1 MGKTN
6 NKTQVISNVV
16 MIVAS
21 MLILIPF
28 ILLFIASLTDSTEIA
43 LNGYSFFPE
52 KWSLEA
58 YAYIWN
64 ERAQIFRA
72 YFITIIVTAI
82 GTSVSLLI
90 TTMYGYALSKDN
102 FRGKKFFTLY
112 LLFTMLFNGGLVPTY
127 TMYTRYFNIK
137 NTIWALLIPSL
148 LMGAMNVIL
157 IRSYIQNN
165 LPKSL
170 IEAAYIDG
178 ANEYRI
184 FAQIVIPLSKPILVV
199 IGMFTGV
206 GYWNDWTNGLY
217 YVTDSKLYSI
227 QQILNNMLKNIE
239 YLSSNSSAAAMS
251 VSAVEIPK
259 STVRMAIAVVGIIPI
274 LIIYPFVQRFFV
286 KGVALGAV
294 KG

>member
-1 MGKTN
+1 MSKTN
-6 NKTQVISNVV
+6 NKTQIIANVV
-16 MIVAS
+16 MIVAT

-28 ILLFIASLTDSTEIA
+28 ILLFIASLTDSSEIT
-43 LNGYSFFPE
+43 LKGYSFFPE
-52 KWSLEA
+52 KLSLEA

-90 TTMYGYALSKDN
+90 TTMYGYALSKDY
-102 FRGKKFFTLY
+102 FRGKTFFTLF

-178 ANEYRI
+178 ANEYKI

-199 IGMFTGV
+199 IGMFIGV

-239 YLSSNSSAAAMS
+239 YLSSNSTAAAIS
-251 VSAVEIPK
+251 VAAVEIPK

-286 KGVALGAV
+286 KGIALGAV

>member
-1 MGKTN
+1 MSKTN
-6 NKTQVISNVV
+6 NKTQIIANVV
-16 MIVAS
+16 MIVAT

-28 ILLFIASLTDSTEIA
+28 ILLFIASLTDSSEIT
-43 LNGYSFFPE
+43 LKGYSFFPD
-52 KWSLEA
+52 KLSLEA

-90 TTMYGYALSKDN
+90 TTMYGYALSKDY
-102 FRGKKFFTLY
+102 FRGKTFFTLF

-178 ANEYRI
+178 ANEYKI

-199 IGMFTGV
+199 IGMFIGV

-239 YLSSNSSAAAMS
+239 YLSSNSTAAAIS
-251 VSAVEIPK
+251 VAAVEIPK

-286 KGVALGAV
+286 KGIALGAV

>member
-274 LIIYPFVQRFFV
+274 LIIYPFVQRFCV